1 MPTRKNLLL
10 GRWRITEMELWD
22 TDFVDML
29 EPAYITFEAKGGGE
43 FAFGAVRGDLDCRY
57 GPDGV
62 RFTWEGSDEMDPAF
76 ALAPQNAPQTARS
89 RARSAFTAVMSPPS
103 KHANGDFFRSLLD
116 KEPYCPS
123 AVRSSSCCWLGSGL
137 SG

>member
-1 MPTRKNLLL
+1 MEFHLHRGRLQSDPPSQAAGDLMPSRKNPLL

-43 FAFGAVRGDLDCRY
+43 FVFGAVRGDLDCRY

-62 RFTWEGSDEMDPAF
+62 RFTWRAMTRWIPPSAR
-76 ALAPQNAPQTARS
+76 APPNSSQTARS
-89 RARSAFTAVMSPPS
+89 RAR
-103 KHANGDFFRSLLD
+103 
-116 KEPYCPS
+116 
-123 AVRSSSCCWLGSGL
+123 
-137 SG
+137 

>member
-1 MPTRKNLLL
+1 MPSRKNPLL

-43 FAFGAVRGDLDCRY
+43 FVFGAVRRDLDCRY

-62 RFTWEGSDEMDPAF
+62 RFTWEGFDEMDPALRRWLRQMRPRR
-76 ALAPQNAPQTARS
+76 LAHGRDLL
-89 RARSAFTAVMSPPS
+89 SP
-103 KHANGDFFRSLLD
+103 R
-116 KEPYCPS
+116 
-123 AVRSSSCCWLGSGL
+123 
-137 SG
+137 

>member
-1 MPTRKNLLL
+1 MPSRTNPLL

-43 FAFGAVRGDLDCRY
+43 FVFGAVRGDLDCRY

-62 RFTWEGSDEMDPAF
+62 RFTWEGFDEMDPAF
-76 ALAPQNAPQTARS
+76 GAGSAKCAPDGSLTGEICFYRGDESTFKAR
-89 RARSAFTAVMSPPS
+89 
-103 KHANGDFFRSLLD
+103 K
-116 KEPYCPS
+116 
-123 AVRSSSCCWLGSGL
+123 W
-137 SG
+137 